1 MEGIRVLLVDDEV
14 EFTASLRKVLARRG
28 FEVEVADD
36 GLAALP
42 MMSRQRFDVV
52 VLDIKMPGMDGISVL
67 GEIKRLHPATQVIM
81 LTGHYAFDG
90 EVDPAQP
97 GAFAH
102 LLKPI
107 PVMKLVDV
115 IRDAASHGRT
125 TVTGGAA
132 S

>member
-28 FEVEVADD
+28 FEVDVADD

-42 MMSRQRFDVV
+42 VMTRKRFDVV
-52 VLDIKMPGMDGISVL
+52 VLDIKMPGLDGISVL

-90 EVDPAQP
+90 EDNPGQP

-107 PVMKLVDV
+107 QVMKLVEV
-115 IRDAASHGRT
+115 IRDAALHGKT
-125 TVTGGAA
+125 ITGGGA
-132 S
+132 SP